1 MFAILDRYAM
11 RFLSKKHLGTL
22 LFVPIAV
29 GTVWPQ
35 TLSGVS
41 PASGTVLDPVSG
53 TNRISG
59 LLEPSPSYFLGGLHV
74 STGAENNPS
83 LLSANSSEVS
93 SVTNLV
99 GEFNFRKF
107 WHHFGTSI
115 DYTGADTLY
124 PNYGGAAL
132 NNQQFQRVSAD
143 EVIRW
148 TTGQLSIKDLF
159 SYTGVRDFGS
169 LSPGGIGNPTS
180 TGSEFFGA
188 TLFAP
193 SFDGNL
199 TVASLT
205 QALTR
210 RSSVNFSAGYSFTDY
225 LSNSEGLFNSRQ
237 ASSQAGYTYQISRKS
252 IISVQYG
259 YRDFQF
265 VPAVQ
270 SVVTNSAQFVFER
283 HFSDHVD
290 LVLGGGPER
299 ILTVGTSTQSQI
311 NATVQ
316 ASLGYRRKRS
326 HLDISY
332 HRMVTPGSGVY
343 AGGIGDT
350 AMVSFDRRLSRSWD
364 ATISGSYDRISGLGV
379 RSFGLQVPESRY
391 WLAGITVHRRLGR
404 SLSAFANYQFNYD
417 TFLSCGGLNSC
428 GPSVNRNI
436 MLVGFDWSIHPVH
449 RD

>member
-1 MFAILDRYAM
+1 L
-11 RFLSKKHLGTL
+11 
-22 LFVPIAV
+22 
-29 GTVWPQ
+29 
-35 TLSGVS
+35 
-41 PASGTVLDPVSG
+41 
-53 TNRISG
+53 
-59 LLEPSPSYFLGGLHV
+59 

-83 LLSANSSEVS
+83 LLSAYSSQVS

-99 GEFNFRKF
+99 GEFSLRRF
-107 WHHFGTSI
+107 WRHFATSI
-115 DYTGADTLY
+115 DYTGGDTLY
-124 PNYGGAAL
+124 RNYGAVAYD
-132 NNQQFQRVSAD
+132 NQQFQGVSAN

-159 SYTGVRDFGS
+159 SYTGSREFGS
-169 LSPGGIGNPTS
+169 FSPGGIGNPTN
-180 TGSEFFGA
+180 TGSEFFGG

-193 SFDGNL
+193 SFAGNV
-199 TVASLT
+199 TVASVT

-210 RSSVNFSAGYSFTDY
+210 RSSVKFSGGYSFTDY

-237 ASSQAGYTYQISRKS
+237 ASSQAGYSYQISRKN
-252 IISVQYG
+252 IIGVQYG

-299 ILTVGTSTQSQI
+299 IVTIGTSTKSQI

-316 ASLGYRRKRS
+316 ASLGYRRRKS

-332 HRMVTPGSGVY
+332 NRMVTSGSGVY
-343 AGGIGDT
+343 AGGISDT
-350 AMVSFDRRLSRSWD
+350 AMVSFARRLSRSWD
-364 ATISGSYDRISGLGV
+364 ATLSGSYAKASGLGV
-379 RSFGLQVPESRY
+379 SSFGIQLPENRY
-391 WLAGITVHRRLGR
+391 WLAGMTVHRRLGR
-404 SLSAFANYQFNYD
+404 SLSAFVNYQFNYD
-417 TFLSCGGLNSC
+417 TFLSCSGLNSC
-428 GPSVNRNI
+428 GPGVNRNI

-449 RD
+449 LD